1 MNTKLQN
8 NYKIMKGL
16 INNNEERLLV
26 FDDCMDGDVAV
37 GTLYARIKSLN
48 LGRAY
53 ISYNSKTATLKDY
66 SSSDMVTL
74 SNTDDLIVGEYYK
87 TSGVDWYKQSA
98 DGVLELYKASKTRSS
113 NGSSKKPTTVKDV
126 NTPASKVIENYRS
139 QYNFIVKA
147 IDERCKLYGIELG
160 DDASVESKLQ
170 ALESQ
175 AVVIDLKNDAM
186 HIINSEADVVL
197 RGKLMELWD
206 DLSYDNDYV
215 ITQELFESFK
225 TKADKIKADYLK
237 KKEDREKKKMGA

>member
-8 NYKIMKGL
+8 KYNIMKGI

-37 GTLYARIKSLN
+37 GTLYASIKSLT

-53 ISYNSKTATLKDY
+53 ISYNGKTATLKDY
-66 SSSDMVTL
+66 SSSDIVSL
-74 SNTDDLIVGEYYK
+74 SNTDDLVVGEYYK
-87 TSGVDWYKQSA
+87 TSGVDWYKQSP
-98 DGVLELYKASKTRSS
+98 DGVFELYKASKTRSS
-113 NGSSKKPTTVKDV
+113 SGAAKKVGTAKDV

-139 QYNFIVKA
+139 QYNFIMKA
-147 IDERCKLYGIELG
+147 IDERCKLYGLEFA

-170 ALESQ
+170 ALEKS
-175 AVVIDLKNDAM
+175 AVVIDIKNDAM

-197 RGKLMELWD
+197 RGKMMELWD

-237 KKEDREKKKMGA
+237 KKEDRKKKMGA